1 MVVCSCK
8 AVSDRAVRAAVADG
22 ARSVEE
28 VSAAC
33 AAASDC
39 GGCWS
44 SLEEL
49 IDEHASVP
57 A

>member
-8 AVSDRAVRAAVADG
+8 AVSDRAVKAAVAGG

-28 VSAAC
+28 VSEAC
-33 AAASDC
+33 SAASDC

-44 SLEEL
+44 TLEQL
-49 IDEHASVP
+49 IDEHAPVP